1 MIDRQPKAP
10 DPEPRIPFVSDL
22 LHFIAMTAL
31 VWLRSSFGFVFLR
44 SKAVF
49 FAFSFSFILMEI
61 IAWHYDFIWRYVRAL
76 CIFGTTTVIL
86 YWLHLLRSW
95 CSELLRSA
103 GHDNYAGTPHTLR
116 LLKWAG
122 VKSFKNLETAVYWGV
137 EPVIVLVA
145 AVAFRVLFSE
155 SYLSLWL
162 FVTAAAMCAKEWLNH
177 WFEVRREKRKGQ
189 MVDEIVLE
197 AQRRADLAARSSE
210 ASKNTRKAA
219 QNRPRARTG
228 STGDD
233 KERRHAEV
241 LQLPDAYDL
250 QIVEQH
256 FRDLIKGTHPD
267 RNDDSAESTRETSA
281 LNDARDYFR
290 KKFGG

>member
-10 DPEPRIPFVSDL
+10 DPEPRIFFVSDL

-31 VWLRSSFGFVFLR
+31 VWLRSSFGFVFLSPR
-44 SKAVF
+44 AVF
-49 FAFSFSFILMEI
+49 FAFSWAFILMEI
-61 IAWHYDFIWRYVRAL
+61 IAWNYEFIWHYVRAL
-76 CIFGTTTVIL
+76 CIFGTITVIL

-103 GHDNYAGTPHTLR
+103 GHDNYAGSSHLLRIAKGFGIAPSKSLEWTLR
-116 LLKWAG
+116 LG
-122 VKSFKNLETAVYWGV
+122 I
-137 EPVIVLVA
+137 EPTLVLIA
-145 AVAFRVLFSE
+145 AFALRRICSE
-155 SYLSLWL
+155 PYLSLWL
-162 FVTAAAMCAKEWLNH
+162 YVTAAAMCAKEALNY
-177 WFEVRREKRKGQ
+177 WFELRRDKRGDQ
-189 MVDEIVLE
+189 IVDDLKRE
-197 AQRRADLAARSSE
+197 AERKSGLSTASSE
-210 ASKNTRKAA
+210 PAKTTRKAA

-228 STGDD
+228 STEDEE
-233 KERRHAEV
+233 ERRHAEV